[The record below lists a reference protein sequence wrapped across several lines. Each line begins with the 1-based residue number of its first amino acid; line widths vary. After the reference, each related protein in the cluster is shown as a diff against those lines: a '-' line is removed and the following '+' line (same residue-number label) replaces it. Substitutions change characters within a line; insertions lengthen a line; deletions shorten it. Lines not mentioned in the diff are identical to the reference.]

1 MLLALSILPSPPH
14 STLSLYM
21 LTAQLLEVGL
31 LFHLDA
37 LIDY

>member
-1 MLLALSILPSPPH
+1 MLLALSNLPSSPH

-21 LTAQLLEVGL
+21 LSARLLEVGL
-31 LFHLDA
+31 SFHLDA